1 MGFSLL
7 QVNTTTVDSSSYNIG
22 YVIGEN
28 IPVAL
33 LLIVA
38 IFFIIRAYR
47 RKDENEEK
55 TDYLDDGTI

>member
-1 MGFSLL
+1 M
-7 QVNTTTVDSSSYNIG
+7 QVNTQVVDSSAYNIG

-38 IFFIIRAYR
+38 IFFIFRVYR
-47 RKDENEEK
+47 RKDENKEK